1 MNSMKNF
8 FLTDEE
14 IQDCITEPK
23 KMNCSMDS
31 LLKNMKVKKGRSSSM
46 SQNTVR
52 FPRQN
57 GDGDWQIY
65 LRQSKE
71 NALDFS
77 CGIAFIPKGRN
88 QAFNIKRYNGKSHEH
103 TNKLEEEPPFYDFHI
118 HQTTEKYQ
126 KSSCQNDCYAVPTDR
141 YTDLR
146 GALKCLLT
154 DCQVETGES
163 KDSHQ
168 MEMFS

>member
-1 MNSMKNF
+1 MNS
-8 FLTDEE
+8 
-14 IQDCITEPK
+14 
-23 KMNCSMDS
+23 
-31 LLKNMKVKKGRSSSM
+31 LLRKMKVKKGRSSSI
-46 SQNTVR
+46 SQNAIR
-52 FPRQN
+52 FSRQN
-57 GDGDWQIY
+57 GEGDWQIY
-65 LRQSKE
+65 LRQNKE
-71 NALDFS
+71 NVLDFS
-77 CGIAFIPKGRN
+77 CGIAFIPKGKN
-88 QAFNIKRYNGKSHEH
+88 QAFNLRRYNGKSHQH
-103 TNKLEEEPPFYDFHI
+103 SNKLEKESPFYDFHI

-126 KSSCQNDCYAVPTDR
+126 KSFYKDDHYAVPTDR

>member
-1 MNSMKNF
+1 
-8 FLTDEE
+8 
-14 IQDCITEPK
+14 
-23 KMNCSMDS
+23 MNCSMNS
-31 LLKNMKVKKGRSSSM
+31 LLKNMKVKKGRASSI

-65 LRQSKE
+65 LRQNKK

-77 CGIAFIPKGRN
+77 YGIEFLPKGRN
-88 QAFNIKRYNGKSHEH
+88 QAFKLRRYNGKSHQH
-103 TNKLEEEPPFYDFHI
+103 SNKLEKESPFYNFHI
-118 HQTTEKYQ
+118 HQTTGKYQ
-126 KSSCQNDCYAVPTDR
+126 KSSYNVDHYAVPTDR